1 MTSTRLEGAA
11 LSRALVAPMVVV
23 FVLFGLT
30 GLAMPVLPLHVHHA
44 LGFSTTVVG
53 WTAGSQ
59 FAAALATRLWC
70 GHLSD
75 TRGSHAVMRAGL
87 WAASA
92 SGVLYLLSLARP
104 VARELSL
111 ALLLA
116 GRITLGGAESFVVT
130 GALAW
135 GLARA
140 APGEAGRVMA
150 WIGIAMYASF
160 AVGAPIGSGLYAWGG
175 FGAVAIAGLLLP
187 WMGLATLR
195 RMPIL
200 PVLPRRIGTDWR
212 AGLRDAWLPGLGL
225 ALASLGFAATTT
237 FVPLLLVERGWAPPW
252 MGASAFASAFAAVR
266 VVGGHL
272 PDRWGA
278 GRVALC
284 SVAVEA
290 IGLAM
295 VAAAG
300 GPGWAIAG
308 AALVGAGY
316 SLVYPGYGLQVVRR
330 AAPEVRAVAM
340 GGYTACLDLALG
352 LGGPAFGLVAERA
365 GLSAVFA
372 CAALLVMPAAGLAL
386 HFMLRNPAA
395 APTA

>member
-11 LSRALVAPMVVV
+11 LSRALVAPMAIV

-53 WTAGSQ
+53 WIAGSQ
-59 FAAALATRLWC
+59 FAAALATRLWS

-75 TRGSHAVMRAGL
+75 ARGSHAVMRAGL
-87 WAASA
+87 WAATA
-92 SGVLYLLSLARP
+92 SGALYLLSLARP
-104 VARELSL
+104 DARELSL

-160 AVGAPIGSGLYAWGG
+160 AVGAPIGSGLYAFGG
-175 FGAVAIAGLLLP
+175 FGAVAMAGLLLP
-187 WMGLATLR
+187 WVGLAALR
-195 RMPIL
+195 RMPSL
-200 PVLPRRIGTDWR
+200 PVLPRRVGADWR
-212 AGLRDAWLPGLGL
+212 AGLRGAWQPGLGL

-237 FVPLLLVERGWAPPW
+237 FVSLLFVERGWAPAW
-252 MGASAFASAFAAVR
+252 MGASAFSGAFAAVR
-266 VVGGHL
+266 VVGGRL

-278 GRVALC
+278 SRVAFG

-290 IGLAM
+290 IGLAC
-295 VAAAG
+295 VSAAG
-300 GPGWAIAG
+300 GPGWAVAG
-308 AALVGAGY
+308 ASLAGAGY
-316 SLVYPGYGLQVVRR
+316 SLVYPGFGLQVLQR

-352 LGGPAFGLVAERA
+352 LGGPAFGLLAHKA

-372 CAALLVMPAAGLAL
+372 VAALLVMPAAGLAL
-386 HFMLRNPAA
+386 HFMRRSPEAPAA
-395 APTA
+395 